1 MLSGRGFA
9 TSDRTRLRL
18 LCVPRLPRRFHP
30 DPVSPVFDQLDQF
43 LFDLAGRLG
52 MMTIYLNP
60 LLAIVLVGLTCGMV
74 GSLVIG
80 NRMAFFSDAMAH
92 TAFAGIGLA
101 LLGIVLA
108 VGATSARQAEPY
120 LWLVP
125 WVTAVVGVA
134 AGLAIVGVRSRTG
147 LSNDT
152 VIGVFFA
159 LATGIGGMLLPEVRK
174 QIGLDPDQ
182 FLFGSIT
189 YTTGSD
195 LFTLFVLTVL
205 TAVVVTL
212 RYNAL
217 VFASFNPSLA
227 RSRGVPVAVNDYV
240 LVVLLALVVN
250 LSVKVVGVLLINAM
264 LVVPAAAAVN
274 LARNLRQVF
283 WLTVASSVV
292 VGLVGVQLSHR
303 LAIPLRG
310 REPLTFGPSGTIV
323 VVAVGWFF
331 LTMLFARGRAAGR
344 AG

>member
-1 MLSGRGFA
+1 M
-9 TSDRTRLRL
+9 
-18 LCVPRLPRRFHP
+18 
-30 DPVSPVFDQLDQF
+30 FDTLDQW
-43 LFDLAGRLG
+43 LYDLATALG
-52 MMTIYLNP
+52 VTTFFLNP
-60 LLAIVLVGLTCGMV
+60 LVAITLIGLTCGMV
-74 GSLVIG
+74 GSLVVG

-108 VGATSARQAEPY
+108 SGAANAIQAAPH

-125 WVTAVVGVA
+125 WVTAAVGVV
-134 AGLAIVGVRSRTG
+134 AGVAIVAVRSRTG

-159 LATGIGGMLLPEVRK
+159 LATGVGGMLLPEVRRK
-174 QIGLDPDQ
+174 IGLDPDQ
-182 FLFGSIT
+182 FLFGSVT
-189 YTTGSD
+189 YTTASD
-195 LFTLFVLTVL
+195 LFTLVVLTVV
-205 TAVVVTL
+205 TAVAVGF

-227 RSRGVPVAVNDYV
+227 RSRGVPVVFNDYL

-250 LSVKVVGVLLINAM
+250 LSVKAVGVLLINAL
-264 LVVPAAAAVN
+264 LVVPAAAATN

-283 WLTVASSVV
+283 WLTVA
-292 VGLVGVQLSHR
+292 GGVGVGVIGQQISYWVE
-303 LAIPLRG
+303 IPLGRG
-310 REPLTFGPSGTIV
+310 RDPLAFGPSGTIV

-331 LTMLFARGRAAGR
+331 LTMAMSRKRTAGR